1 MRKWKVEIFFR
12 QGVESGKL
20 SNLQGGHLLMVVMTL
35 LEGIRYR
42 KHVGFAE
49 SLADHLQPDG

>member
-1 MRKWKVEIFFR
+1 
-12 QGVESGKL
+12 
-20 SNLQGGHLLMVVMTL
+20 MVVMTL